1 MKSYRGVFVLALA
14 LVCLAIGFQRPM
26 LSQQAPAAAATAGV
40 SPQRALVNKYCVTC
54 HNDTAKTAGIVLD
67 KADVDHVAADPAL
80 WEKVVYKLRAQAMPP
95 VKMPRPDQATY
106 DGFRSW
112 LENELNQ
119 AGAAHPNPGTTVSY
133 HRLNRTEYQNAIR
146 DLLNVNIDTTSFLP
160 EDATIFGFDNI
171 GGAIKMSTDL
181 LDTYMR
187 ASQRISEAALGIS
200 RGPQQETYEL
210 QWDVNQDDRSM
221 GLAPGTR
228 GGLEAKHYFPV
239 DGEYWVTVRLVRLG
253 TAAIAGLNDEHQI
266 DLLVDGERV
275 DLVTIG
281 KKGMSTAA
289 GGTGGGSGATD
300 PDTGGL
306 KADLQFRLPMR
317 AGQHTLVATFIKKP
331 ELEVDGTR
339 FIADR
344 PAYEAGRTHGL
355 PYISSLTVYGPQ
367 KITGVENSPSRKR
380 ILVCTPGA
388 GVQETACAQ
397 QILSTI
403 ARRAYRGRVKD
414 ADIQTLMSFY
424 TSGRKGGSFE
434 DGIEAA
440 LERVLVSPQFLY
452 RIEAPPT
459 TSAAS
464 GNARV
469 SDRELASRL
478 SFFLWSSILDDQLLN
493 AASNGRLSD
502 PAVLEQQVRR
512 MVADPRAESL
522 TQNFA
527 RQWLQLDQLENAIPD
542 PILFPEGDKTLRD
555 SLRKETE
562 MLFDSIRSENRSILD
577 LLTAKYAFINEPIAK
592 LYGISGIYG
601 PRMRRVN
608 LPADNP
614 RAGLLGEGGIQ
625 MMTSHSNVTSPVLRG
640 KWLLDNILGSS
651 PPPPPPV
658 VPELKATGTN
668 GKILSMRERMEQHRS
683 NALCY
688 SCHATIE
695 PYGLALENFDAVGR
709 WRTINEN
716 GEPVD
721 ASTELVNGTKFEGL
735 DGLRNIILANKDQFV
750 QTATNRLLTYAVGR
764 GLDYYDMPTIRK
776 IVKQSAPS
784 NYNFSTLVVN
794 VVKSMPFQMRKAPK
808 PEQTSVK

>member
-1 MKSYRGVFVLALA
+1 MKSYRGVFVLA

-26 LSQQAPAAAATAGV
+26 LSQQAPAAAAAPTV
-40 SPQRALVNKYCVTC
+40 SPQHALVNKYCVSC
-54 HNDTAKTAGIVLD
+54 HNDTMKTAGIALD

-106 DGFRSW
+106 DGFRIW
-112 LENELNQ
+112 LENELDK

-133 HRLNRTEYQNAIR
+133 HRLNRTQYQNAIR

-200 RGPQQETYEL
+200 RGPRQETYDL

-253 TAAIAGLNDEHQI
+253 TAAIAGLNDEHQV

-300 PDTGGL
+300 PDIGGL

-331 ELEVDGTR
+331 ELEEDGTR

-397 QILSTI
+397 QILSAI

-424 TSGRKGGSFE
+424 ASGRKGGSFE

-452 RIEAPPT
+452 RIEAQPT
-459 TSAAS
+459 TSDAN

-469 SDRELASRL
+469 SDLELASRL
-478 SFFLWSSILDDQLLN
+478 SFFLWSSIPDDQLLN

-512 MVADPRAESL
+512 MLGDPRAESL

-527 RQWLQLDQLENAIPD
+527 TQWLQLDQLDNAIPD

-562 MLFDSIRSENRSILD
+562 MLFDSIRSENRTILD

-608 LPADNP
+608 LPADSP
-614 RAGLLGEGGIQ
+614 REGLLGEGGIQ

-640 KWLLDNILGSS
+640 KWILDNILGSS

-683 NALCY
+683 NPACF

-721 ASTELVNGTKFEGL
+721 ASTVLVNGTKFEGL

-750 QTATNRLLTYAVGR
+750 
-764 GLDYYDMPTIRK
+764 
-776 IVKQSAPS
+776 
-784 NYNFSTLVVN
+784 
-794 VVKSMPFQMRKAPK
+794 
-808 PEQTSVK
+808 

>member
-1 MKSYRGVFVLALA
+1 
-14 LVCLAIGFQRPM
+14 
-26 LSQQAPAAAATAGV
+26 
-40 SPQRALVNKYCVTC
+40 
-54 HNDTAKTAGIVLD
+54 
-67 KADVDHVAADPAL
+67 
-80 WEKVVYKLRAQAMPP
+80 
-95 VKMPRPDQATY
+95 
-106 DGFRSW
+106 
-112 LENELNQ
+112 
-119 AGAAHPNPGTTVSY
+119 
-133 HRLNRTEYQNAIR
+133 
-146 DLLNVNIDTTSFLP
+146 
-160 EDATIFGFDNI
+160 
-171 GGAIKMSTDL
+171 
-181 LDTYMR
+181 
-187 ASQRISEAALGIS
+187 
-200 RGPQQETYEL
+200 
-210 QWDVNQDDRSM
+210 
-221 GLAPGTR
+221 
-228 GGLEAKHYFPV
+228 
-239 DGEYWVTVRLVRLG
+239 
-253 TAAIAGLNDEHQI
+253 
-266 DLLVDGERV
+266 
-275 DLVTIG
+275 
-281 KKGMSTAA
+281 
-289 GGTGGGSGATD
+289 
-300 PDTGGL
+300 
-306 KADLQFRLPMR
+306 
-317 AGQHTLVATFIKKP
+317 
-331 ELEVDGTR
+331 
-339 FIADR
+339 
-344 PAYEAGRTHGL
+344 
-355 PYISSLTVYGPQ
+355 
-367 KITGVENSPSRKR
+367 
-380 ILVCTPGA
+380 VCTPGA

-414 ADIQTLMSFY
+414 ADIQMLMSFY
-424 TSGRKGGSFE
+424 TSGRKEGSFE

-464 GNARV
+464 GNYRV
-469 SDRELASRL
+469 SDLELASRL
-478 SFFLWSSILDDQLLN
+478 SFFLWSSIPDDQLLN

-512 MVADPRAESL
+512 MLADPRAESL

-527 RQWLQLDQLENAIPD
+527 SQWLQLDQLDNAIPD

-592 LYGISGIYG
+592 LYGISSIYG

-608 LPADNP
+608 LPADNL
-614 RAGLLGEGGIQ
+614 RAGLLGEGGIL

-640 KWLLDNILGSS
+640 KWILDNILGSS

-658 VPELKATGTN
+658 VPDLKATGAN

-683 NALCY
+683 NPACY

-721 ASTELVNGTKFEGL
+721 ASTVLVNGTKFEGP

-776 IVKQSAPS
+776 IVKASAPS

-808 PEQTSVK
+808 PEEVSAK

>member
-1 MKSYRGVFVLALA
+1 MA

-26 LSQQAPAAAATAGV
+26 LSQQAPAAAAAAAV

-54 HNDTAKTAGIVLD
+54 HNDTMKTAGLALD
-67 KADVDHVAADPAL
+67 KADVDHVAADPDL

-106 DGFRSW
+106 DGFRIW
-112 LENELNQ
+112 LENELDK

-210 QWDVNQDDRSM
+210 QWDVNQDDRTM

-300 PDTGGL
+300 PDIGGF

-339 FIADR
+339 VIADR

-397 QILSTI
+397 QIISTI

-424 TSGRKGGSFE
+424 TSGRKEGSFE

-469 SDRELASRL
+469 SDLELASRL
-478 SFFLWSSILDDQLLN
+478 SFFLWSSIPDDQLLN

-512 MVADPRAESL
+512 MLGDPRAESL

-527 RQWLQLDQLENAIPD
+527 NQWLQLNQLDNAIPD

-640 KWLLDNILGSS
+640 KWILDNILGSS

-658 VPELKATGTN
+658 VPELKATGAN

-683 NALCY
+683 NPACF

-721 ASTELVNGTKFEGL
+721 ASTVLVNGTKFEGL

-776 IVKQSAPS
+776 IVKESAPS

-808 PEQTSVK
+808 PEQTSAK

>member
-1 MKSYRGVFVLALA
+1 MKSYRGVFVLAL
-14 LVCLAIGFQRPM
+14 VCLAIGYQRPM
-26 LSQQAPAAAATAGV
+26 LSQQAPAAAATVGV

-54 HNDTAKTAGIVLD
+54 HNDTMKTAGIVLD

-106 DGFRSW
+106 DGFRIW
-112 LENELNQ
+112 LENELDKS
-119 AGAAHPNPGTTVSY
+119 GAAHPNPGTTVSY

-210 QWDVNQDDRSM
+210 QWDVNQDDRTM

-253 TAAIAGLNDEHQI
+253 TAAIAGLNDEHQV

-281 KKGMSTAA
+281 KKGMATAA

-355 PYISSLTVYGPQ
+355 PYVSSLTVYGPQ
-367 KITGVENSPSRKR
+367 KITGVQNSPSRKR

-388 GVQETACAQ
+388 SVQETACAQ

-424 TSGRKGGSFE
+424 TSGRKEGSFE

-469 SDRELASRL
+469 SDLELASRL
-478 SFFLWSSILDDQLLN
+478 SFFLWSSIPDDQLLN

-512 MVADPRAESL
+512 MLADPRAESL

-527 RQWLQLDQLENAIPD
+527 SQWLQLDQLDNAIPD

-592 LYGISGIYG
+592 LYGISSIYG

-640 KWLLDNILGSS
+640 KWILDNILGSS

-658 VPELKATGTN
+658 VPELKATGSN

-683 NALCY
+683 NPMCY

-695 PYGLALENFDAVGR
+695 PYGIALENFDAVGR

-721 ASTELVNGTKFEGL
+721 ASTVLVNGTKFEGP

-776 IVKQSAPS
+776 IVKESAAS

-808 PEQTSVK
+808 PEQTSAK